1 MEEYLNQ
8 NTTAFCQHEPLF
20 KAQQIDELDSQSRT
34 TLDRLRPLLVKRG
47 ELGLYVEVP
56 VICASAI
63 SSFSKDNR

>member
-1 MEEYLNQ
+1 VEEYLNQ

-47 ELGLYVEVP
+47 ELGLVVEAP
-56 VICASAI
+56 
-63 SSFSKDNR
+63 